1 MKKIRTIDA
10 HKHPNVK
17 IAVRNFGPIAEGTV
31 DLRPLTVFVGPS
43 NTGKTYFATLLYTL
57 HRSFV
62 GFPPIPFPQIEVFYP
77 WQSRVR
83 RGALLDSNHFLRGN
97 SRDEQLYAV
106 FEKLKTAEN
115 PLKFSHLPQ
124 ELRAEIESNF
134 NIPRRFREEFETCF
148 DLESVSQMRHSVK
161 GRRHD
166 TAIKVEVSEEDLLH
180 WNFNMQIAESDV
192 TVHGAINGDAPL
204 RSEYAPGLD
213 KTPHFESRSYRHD
226 SPIRRNPLG
235 SPIIDSGE
243 PFYLPANRS
252 GILQGQA
259 VIASSLVARSTR
271 AGFERLPEVP
281 TFSTGV
287 ADFLQNLILY
297 SPHKEPTNDMVAIA
311 EALENDVLAGEV
323 IMKPSPS
330 GYPQFLYR
338 PREMAEEIRLSNA
351 SSMVSEL
358 APLVLFIR
366 GIISPGDT
374 LIIEE
379 PESHLHP
386 GAQPEVAVALA
397 RLVKAGVRVV
407 VTTHSGGF
415 LEEIGNLIREGEL
428 DEKLGKPYGESPV
441 TLKKEDVGVWRFQ
454 PDGIVTEI
462 EYNRVDGV
470 DPEEYIDVASDLY
483 NRSARL
489 QNWLV
494 QTEDNQSHE

>member
-1 MKKIRTIDA
+1 MKKMRTIEA
-10 HKHPNVK
+10 PKHPNVK
-17 IAVRNFGPIAEGTV
+17 IAVRNFGPIAAGTV

-62 GFPPIPFPQIEVFYP
+62 GFPPIPFPQIEVLSP
-77 WQSRVR
+77 MQSPRIKR
-83 RGALLDSNHFLRGN
+83 HALLDLTYHSQDSGQGELHAASER
-97 SRDEQLYAV
+97 
-106 FEKLKTAEN
+106 LKTMDA

-124 ELRAEIESNF
+124 EIRAAVQSNF
-134 NIPRRFREEFETCF
+134 NTPQRFREEFETCF
-148 DLESVSQMRHSVK
+148 DLDSVSQMRHSV
-161 GRRHD
+161 GGSRHD
-166 TAIKVEVSEEDLLH
+166 TAIMLEVSEEDLLH
-180 WNFNMQIAESDV
+180 WNFDMKIAESDV
-192 TVHGAINGDAPL
+192 TASGAINGDSPLRLEYVPWLDKAAHFEL
-204 RSEYAPGLD
+204 RSEHSGN
-213 KTPHFESRSYRHD
+213 SRE
-226 SPIRRNPLG
+226 L
-235 SPIIDSGE
+235 
-243 PFYLPANRS
+243 FYLPATRS
-252 GILQGQA
+252 GILQSHG

-271 AGFERLPEVP
+271 AGFKRLPEVP

-287 ADFLQNLILY
+287 ADFLQNLIFY
-297 SPHKEPTNDMVAIA
+297 SPHKKPAHDMVAIA
-311 EALENDVLAGEV
+311 EALENDVLAGQV

-338 PREMAEEIRLSNA
+338 PREMEEEIRLSNA

-366 GIISPGDT
+366 GIIAPGDT

-386 GAQPEVAVALA
+386 GAQPAVAVALA

-415 LEEIGNLIREGEL
+415 LEEIGNLMREAEL

-441 TLKKEDVGVWRFQ
+441 TLDKEEVGIWHFQ
-454 PDGIVTEI
+454 PDGIVKEI

-489 QNWLV
+489 QNSLV
-494 QTEDNQSHE
+494 QTEDDPQHE

>member
-1 MKKIRTIDA
+1 MSEMKNVNTLA
-10 HKHPNVK
+10 STKHPNVK

-43 NTGKTYFATLLYTL
+43 NTGKTYFAALLYTL

-62 GFPPIPFPQIEVFYP
+62 GFPPIPFPQIEILSP
-77 WQSRVR
+77 WQSPRIKRKAV
-83 RGALLDSNHFLRGN
+83 LNLTYHSQDSGHRELHTASER
-97 SRDEQLYAV
+97 
-106 FEKLKTAEN
+106 LKTMDA

-134 NIPRRFREEFETCF
+134 NIPQRFREEFETCF
-148 DLESVSQMRHSVK
+148 DLDSVSQMRHSVG

-166 TAIKVEVSEEDLLH
+166 TAIMLEISEEDLLH
-180 WNFNMQIAESDV
+180 WSFDMKIAESDV
-192 TVHGAINGDAPL
+192 LVYGAINGDSPLRPEYAPWLDKAPHFEL
-204 RSEYAPGLD
+204 RSEHLGN
-213 KTPHFESRSYRHD
+213 SR
-226 SPIRRNPLG
+226 
-235 SPIIDSGE
+235 E
-243 PFYLPANRS
+243 PFYLPATRS
-252 GILQGQA
+252 GILQGHA

-297 SPHKEPTNDMVAIA
+297 SPHKEPANEMVAIA

-338 PREMAEEIRLSNA
+338 PREMVEEIRLSNA

-358 APLVLFIR
+358 APLILFIR
-366 GIISPGDT
+366 GVISPGDT

-397 RLVKAGVRVV
+397 RLAKAGVRVV

-428 DEKLGKPYGESPV
+428 DENLGKPYGESPV
-441 TLKKEDVGVWRFQ
+441 TLEKEEVGVWRFQ
-454 PDGIVTEI
+454 PDGVVTEI

>member
-1 MKKIRTIDA
+1 MKKISTIEA
-10 HKHPNVK
+10 PKHPNVK

-62 GFPPIPFPQIEVFYP
+62 GFPPIPFPQIEVLSP
-77 WQSRVR
+77 MQSPRIKR
-83 RGALLDSNHFLRGN
+83 HALLDLTYHSQDSGQGELHAASER
-97 SRDEQLYAV
+97 
-106 FEKLKTAEN
+106 LKTMDA

-124 ELRAEIESNF
+124 EIRAAVQSNF
-134 NIPRRFREEFETCF
+134 NTPPKFREEFEICF
-148 DLESVSQMRHSVK
+148 DLDSVSQMRHSVG

-166 TAIKVEVSEEDLLH
+166 TAIMLEVSEEDLLH
-180 WNFNMQIAESDV
+180 WSFRMKIAESSV
-192 TVHGAINGDAPL
+192 ITSGAINEDSPL
-204 RSEYAPGLD
+204 RSEYAPWLD
-213 KTPHFESRSYRHD
+213 KASHSELRNEHLGNSR
-226 SPIRRNPLG
+226 G
-235 SPIIDSGE
+235 
-243 PFYLPANRS
+243 PFYLPATRS
-252 GILQGQA
+252 GILQSHG

-297 SPHKEPTNDMVAIA
+297 SPHKKPAHDMVAIA
-311 EALENDVLAGEV
+311 EALENDVLAGQV

-338 PREMAEEIRLSNA
+338 PREMEEEIRLSNA

-366 GIISPGDT
+366 GIINSGDT

-397 RLVKAGVRVV
+397 QLVKVGVRVV

-415 LEEIGNLIREGEL
+415 LEEIGNLMREGEL

-441 TLKKEDVGVWRFQ
+441 TLEKEEVGVWHFQ
-454 PDGIVTEI
+454 PDGIVKEI

-470 DPEEYIDVASDLY
+470 EPEEYIDVASDLY

-494 QTEDNQSHE
+494 QTEDDLQHE